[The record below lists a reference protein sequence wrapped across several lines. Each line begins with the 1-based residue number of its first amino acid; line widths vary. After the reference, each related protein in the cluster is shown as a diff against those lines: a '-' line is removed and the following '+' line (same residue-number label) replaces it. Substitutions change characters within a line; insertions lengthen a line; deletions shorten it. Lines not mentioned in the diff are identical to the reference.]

1 MVSTFSVT
9 LFARL
14 LYYLKPFVAGK
25 QQTDLLMKSLLPRGY
40 MYLDPQPGSVMDCH
54 LSSRSVLVGEC
65 PCIFIPW
72 KSLSTVQRIWQQD
85 TASDSGNKN
94 SYRRPHNDAAANCRL
109 ASLLAKAKTARGRQ
123 LANKKFLYG
132 EKIV

>member
-1 MVSTFSVT
+1 MVSPFSVT
-9 LFARL
+9 LLDRL

-54 LSSRSVLVGEC
+54 LPSRSVLVGEC

-72 KSLSTVQRIWQQD
+72 KSLSTVFPTIVVCLVLILFTPTETEWE
-85 TASDSGNKN
+85 
-94 SYRRPHNDAAANCRL
+94 AN
-109 ASLLAKAKTARGRQ
+109 
-123 LANKKFLYG
+123 
-132 EKIV
+132 